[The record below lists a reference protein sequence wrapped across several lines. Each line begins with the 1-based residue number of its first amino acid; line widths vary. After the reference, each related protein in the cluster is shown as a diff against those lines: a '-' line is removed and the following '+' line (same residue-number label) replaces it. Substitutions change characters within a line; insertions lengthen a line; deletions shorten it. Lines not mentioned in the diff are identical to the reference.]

1 MAGGETDVV
10 DIFVVDTGIFR
21 GHSFHDLSIP
31 PIKKKSQ
38 RKFNHQCPWVYS
50 RLHRWFKSNGKVFGG
65 FEKIELLDT
74 IILGKTQS
82 KQATASNNKTT
93 NHGQSV
99 KRAGDTGICPRQRV
113 LMFFVAALVDH
124 AVQNG
129 QQNAGFVF
137 VANQFIRLLERDQF
151 SRSHQRMGGVG
162 ERQG

>member
-31 PIKKKSQ
+31 PNKKKKSQ

-82 KQATASNNKTT
+82 KQAPASNNKQEQATT
-93 NHGQSV
+93 KPRTMVKVSNVRVTLASV
-99 KRAGDTGICPRQRV
+99 QD
-113 LMFFVAALVDH
+113 
-124 AVQNG
+124 
-129 QQNAGFVF
+129 NA
-137 VANQFIRLLERDQF
+137 
-151 SRSHQRMGGVG
+151 S
-162 ERQG
+162 